1 MVSMKAKS
9 NEVRDIGIMLRSL
22 LSELPTESL
31 DEMEVILRNGI
42 NSLVIRHIIADILSE
57 KMRRLIV

>member
-1 MVSMKAKS
+1 MKAKS
-9 NEVRDIGIMLRSL
+9 NEVRDIGIMLRSV

-42 NSLVIRHIIADILSE
+42 SSLIIRHIIADILSE